1 MGSDIIM
8 TARVVDPGLF
18 FPTGPL
24 DTDEDGTLTWDNRY
38 GDAPADLLDWLCG
51 VAA

>member
-1 MGSDIIM
+1 M
-8 TARVVDPGLF
+8 TARAVDPGLF
-18 FPTGPL
+18 FPAGPL
-24 DTDEDGTLTWDNRY
+24 DTDDDGGLTWDDRY

>member
-1 MGSDIIM
+1 MGSDIIA
-8 TARVVDPGLF
+8 TARTVDPDLF

-24 DTDEDGTLTWDNRY
+24 DTDDDGTLMWDDRY
-38 GDAPADLLDWLCG
+38 GDAPADLLDWLCE

>member
-1 MGSDIIM
+1 M
-8 TARVVDPGLF
+8 TARAVDPALF

-24 DTDEDGTLTWDNRY
+24 DTDEDGALMWDDRY

>member
-8 TARVVDPGLF
+8 TARAVDPGLF

-24 DTDEDGTLTWDNRY
+24 DTDEDGTLMWDDRF
-38 GDAPADLLDWLCG
+38 GTEPTDLIYWLCE